1 MELKRQYNSA
11 GEVSRVT
18 VGHTGLKPEQNFSHR
33 LIEAGIAQGW
43 ITLTGDTLTMA
54 ADPEDLVYTVK
65 RTPGYFCKSTGER
78 IPISM
83 MAWASPKRDVLAY
96 REAQAWLSAN
106 GKAATDYE
114 VGNDYRC
121 VLSST
126 QHEKFRTV
134 RSISGNLVAAHT
146 IAGA

>member
-18 VGHTGLKPEQNFSHR
+18 VGHTGLKPEQNFR
-33 LIEAGIAQGW
+33 RGLIETGIAQGW
-43 ITLTGDTLTMA
+43 ITLTGDTLVMA

-65 RTPGYFCKSTGER
+65 RTPGYFCTSTGEH
-78 IPISM
+78 IPIST
-83 MAWASPKRDVLAY
+83 MAWASSQRDVLACL
-96 REAQAWLSAN
+96 EARKWLAAN
-106 GKAATDYE
+106 GKAITDYK

-121 VLSST
+121 VLNAT

-134 RSISGNLVAAHT
+134 RAVSGNLVAAHT